1 MAPTRSAFRALR
13 KLPLFLFP
21 VVLWLS
27 IGPAHARDAAIVD
40 LQVELVGEAYS
51 ASFRVDGAFTEE
63 MEERIASGLETSFRH
78 RIRIYRR
85 RTGWLDKVER
95 EKIVTTTVQ
104 YDTLTRQYTLSR
116 RLNGQLRETE
126 YTEDPAQ
133 MRRWMSELQG
143 IPLGAVEELSEPGR
157 IYVKVK
163 SNVRD
168 RFFLFFIPVRWNTEW
183 ESLVIPGP
191 EGPDE

>member
-1 MAPTRSAFRALR
+1 
-13 KLPLFLFP
+13 LFLFP

-27 IGPAHARDAAIVD
+27 FAPAHARDAKIVD
-40 LQVELVGEAYS
+40 LQVELLGDGYS
-51 ASFRVDGAFTEE
+51 ASFRVEGAFTEDL
-63 MEERIASGLETSFRH
+63 EERITSGLETSFRH

-126 YTEDPAQ
+126 YTEDPVQ

-143 IPLGAVEELSEPGR
+143 VPLGAAAELSEPGR

-183 ESLVIPGP
+183 EMLAIPAP